1 MRKLFTLLL
10 LLAALLIAALPAS
23 AESYKFPQIF
33 MVMELPPDY
42 TVQLTASNLNQHEEY
57 LASIGETP
65 DSMLQRFQNE
75 GILAWGYDAEKG
87 RTVVVTAVQDDQAAL
102 YYDINEQTPATRAG
116 YRMNYKNYVLY
127 SKTDYLFSDVEWKNF
142 GDNQGRFLMVRYSR
156 KLDGK
161 IAWKGEWRRT
171 IRSGYTITVDM
182 RVHGRD
188 IKSGDIS
195 ALNVIQ
201 NSIAFVMMTEA
212 PEALLTLAFSAPPP
226 ESAVSDT
233 FTIKGTTRPGA
244 SVVAAYAALQSSK
257 SKAFPTTA
265 DGTGAFSIEMT
276 LPGKDLYNVIVSATA
291 NEGLE
296 NEETVSKD
304 FSVEYDPTSLP
315 VSFTSP
321 FPEAFT
327 ADSFRLNGT
336 TLTGVTIQLVVNN
349 ELQTKRTGNNRTF
362 SFNIDTSREG
372 DYDIQLT
379 FSKKDYDTKV
389 LQYKISR
396 TMDEGQRRQSI
407 RDASRSPDYDSVA
420 SSPDTYVGRTLR
432 YKGYVIDV
440 QQNSDEWIL
449 TFATE
454 KKGSRFKKLI
464 TVLSDHEVTADGEKL
479 VTLYGTM
486 TGTYTSLTES
496 GETRQLPRMNL
507 SFIDE

>member
-1 MRKLFTLLL
+1 
-10 LLAALLIAALPAS
+10 
-23 AESYKFPQIF
+23 
-33 MVMELPPDY
+33 
-42 TVQLTASNLNQHEEY
+42 
-57 LASIGETP
+57 
-65 DSMLQRFQNE
+65 
-75 GILAWGYDAEKG
+75 
-87 RTVVVTAVQDDQAAL
+87 
-102 YYDINEQTPATRAG
+102 
-116 YRMNYKNYVLY
+116 
-127 SKTDYLFSDVEWKNF
+127 
-142 GDNQGRFLMVRYSR
+142 
-156 KLDGK
+156 
-161 IAWKGEWRRT
+161 
-171 IRSGYTITVDM
+171 
-182 RVHGRD
+182 HGRD

-212 PEALLTLAFSAPPP
+212 PEALLTVAFSAPQP

-265 DGTGAFSIEMT
+265 DGTGAFSVEMQ
-276 LPGKDLYNVIVSATA
+276 LPGKDLYNVIVSATI

-296 NEETVSKD
+296 SEETVSRD

-315 VSFTSP
+315 VTFASP
-321 FPEAFT
+321 FPDAFT
-327 ADSFRLNGT
+327 ADTFKLNGT

-362 SFNIDTSREG
+362 SFTVDTSHEG
-372 DYDIQLT
+372 EYDIQLT
-379 FSKKDYDTKV
+379 FSKKGYDTKV

-396 TMDEGQRRQSI
+396 VMDDGQRRQSI
-407 RDASRSPDYDSVA
+407 RDASRSPDYDSIA
-420 SSPDTYVGRTLR
+420 ASPDKYVGRVLR

-440 QQNSDEWIL
+440 QSNSDEWVL

-454 KKGSRFKKLI
+454 KSGKRFKKLI
-464 TVLSDHEVTADGEKL
+464 TVLSDQAIETNAEKQ

-496 GETRQLPRMNL
+496 GETRELPRMNL